1 MDDVK
6 FFWGDMTRATVM
18 SLWNGRGWVIMTVQE
33 DLGHKGGDR
42 KNRISISE

>member
-6 FFWGDMTRATVM
+6 FFWRNVAGATVM
-18 SLWNGRGWVIMTVQE
+18 SLWNGRSWVVMTVQE

-42 KNRISISE
+42 KNGISISE

>member
-6 FFWGDMTRATVM
+6 FFWGDVARATVV
-18 SLWNGRGWVIMTVQE
+18 SLWDGRGWVIMAVKE

-42 KNRISISE
+42 KNRIGIGE